1 MLTELQLKAL
11 KAAPSEYKI
20 LDSPGL
26 YVRVRPGGTKTFL
39 SRYTAP
45 DGREGLLS
53 QGVWPDV
60 PLKRAREKHAELRRR
75 VADGV
80 DPSALRKAARVAR
93 LDTVASLASEWL
105 DGSSAP
111 LCLSWDG

>member
-1 MLTELQLKAL
+1 MADTRPMLTELQLKAL

-60 PLKRAREKHAELRRR
+60 PLKRAREKHAELAAAWPMAWTRAPCAKRPASR
-75 VADGV
+75 AWI
-80 DPSALRKAARVAR
+80 PSHHSP
-93 LDTVASLASEWL
+93 AS
-105 DGSSAP
+105 G
-111 LCLSWDG
+111 

>member
-93 LDTVASLASEWL
+93 LDTFASLASEWL
-105 DGSSAP
+105 AGSSAP